1 MRNMLIL
8 ASATLAALFA
18 PALAQFTITTPS
30 QTATPVMP
38 GPREPTNPNANMT
51 PMNNGMNEGRVIA
64 PSRPVGKK
72 VTNGNVKE
80 KARSGVNESLIIF
93 TQAPKNPARDGRIF

>member
-8 ASATLAALFA
+8 ASATLAVLSA
-18 PALAQFTITTPS
+18 PALAQFTVTTPS

-38 GPREPTNPNANMT
+38 AQREPTNPNANMT
-51 PMNNGMNEGRVIA
+51 PMNNGMNESRVIA

-72 VTNGNVKE
+72 VPNGNFQE
-80 KARSGVNESLIIF
+80 KARSGVNGS
-93 TQAPKNPARDGRIF
+93 